1 MAGLMSTDKLQRGQ
15 VKLLEQ
21 IMRVSEEIKELKQL
35 IFTIQKIDYRR
46 QLD

>member
-1 MAGLMSTDKLQRGQ
+1 MSVDKLQRGQ

-21 IMRVSEEIKELKQL
+21 IMRLSEEIKELKQL
-35 IFTIQKIDYRR
+35 IFAIQKIDYRR